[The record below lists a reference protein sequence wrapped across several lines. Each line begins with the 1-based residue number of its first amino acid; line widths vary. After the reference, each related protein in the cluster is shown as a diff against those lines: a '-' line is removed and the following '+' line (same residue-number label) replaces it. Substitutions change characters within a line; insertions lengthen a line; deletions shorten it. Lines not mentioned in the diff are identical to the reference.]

1 MNSENFKN
9 YRGYCIKNHTNIH
22 VCGYENNR
30 ILFQVMHQ
38 NDDKMKK
45 ARLQESTKGVFFT
58 LKNKR
63 IYIA

>member
-1 MNSENFKN
+1 MNFKN
-9 YRGYCIKNHTNIH
+9 VLGHCIKSHSWLH
-22 VCGYENNR
+22 VCGYEKNR
-30 ILFQVMHQ
+30 ILFQTESGG
-38 NDDKMKK
+38 KMRK